1 MKNQIQ
7 KDKKKRECFLKFEN
21 KNIILKSIVKNTNL
35 IKTIRWNA
43 GLKLTD
49 FELNAHKIRLVN
61 RCILTSRKNRF
72 NKSYKFS
79 RLVFLKFVRNGYISG
94 LKKLSW

>member
-7 KDKKKRECFLKFEN
+7 KDKKKRKCYLQSEN
-21 KNIILKSIVKNTNL
+21 KNVILKSIAKNTNL
-35 IKTIRWNA
+35 IKILRWNA
-43 GLKLTD
+43 CLQLTN
-49 FELNAHKIRLVN
+49 FELNTHKIRLIN

-79 RLVFLKFVRNGYISG
+79 RLVFLKFVRNGFISG
-94 LKKLSW
+94 LKKCSW